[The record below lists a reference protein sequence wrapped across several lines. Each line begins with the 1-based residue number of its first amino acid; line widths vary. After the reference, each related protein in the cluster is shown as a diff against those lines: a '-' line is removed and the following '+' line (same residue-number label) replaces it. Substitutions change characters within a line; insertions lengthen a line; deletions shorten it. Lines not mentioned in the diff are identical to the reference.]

1 MNVPTMNDAE
11 RAAFERDVTALFKA
25 RWHSQ
30 KIRSWAVG
38 AGSGYS
44 RFWESPDHAQAEV
57 DKICRAYNR
66 AVAAENRRIVGKRL
80 AEMDP
85 EVLKLMRRSG
95 AKLRWR

>member
-30 KIRSWAVG
+30 KIRSWAV
-38 AGSGYS
+38 ASGSGYS
-44 RFWESPDHAQAEV
+44 RFWESPDHAQTEI

-66 AVAAENRRIVGKRL
+66 TIDAENRKVRAAAL
-80 AEMDP
+80 AKIDP
-85 EVLKLMRRSG
+85 EVIDLMRRTG
-95 AKLRWR
+95 AKLRL